1 MVLVAG
7 FMTMDIIIILSF
19 SVYLA
24 NEHDWMRFKHL
35 LLINL
40 PKYSLF
46 LALPMLLS
54 SWINNRSAKNKNK
67 DDQ

>member
-54 SWINNRSAKNKNK
+54 AWINNRRAKDKHK
-67 DDQ
+67 QDP